1 MATPCLMI
9 ENARRR
15 RARLGLMVG
24 PVEQVDSSC
33 GEAIQQ
39 VAAILQPRIAP
50 RTVAVELL
58 FPFHQVSLAAVF
70 LDQPKDVIAALSGA
84 LGAFDAKHVE
94 IGSGHWN
101 SQFSRGLLSAFTR
114 LPKYRPNY
122 ATPIYELGHVG
133 YSGFDSHTTTL
144 APPSKRG
151 FFSRFMLS
159 TPTGIRTRPE
169 PVESV

>member
-1 MATPCLMI
+1 MI
-9 ENARRR
+9 SGLIVLANA
-15 RARLGLMVG
+15 
-24 PVEQVDSSC
+24 
-33 GEAIQQ
+33 
-39 VAAILQPRIAP
+39 PRIRSPGTEFFWSGSAGLDLSKDSL
-50 RTVAVELL
+50 RSV
-58 FPFHQVSLAAVF
+58 FPVV
-70 LDQPKDVIAALSGA
+70 
-84 LGAFDAKHVE
+84 